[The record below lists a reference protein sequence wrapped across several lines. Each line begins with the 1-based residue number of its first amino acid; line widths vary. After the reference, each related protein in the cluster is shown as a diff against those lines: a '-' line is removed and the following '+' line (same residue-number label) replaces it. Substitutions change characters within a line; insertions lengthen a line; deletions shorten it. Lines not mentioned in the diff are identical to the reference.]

1 MSESELKVEYKINN
15 VVATVYLDLSEKLD
29 LVNIARKVPETE
41 YNPEKFPGLVFRL
54 DSPRASFL
62 IFSTGSMVVTGL
74 KNVKLIDKA
83 VSKLMKILKG
93 FGLKLPEPNIKI
105 QNFVASGDLH
115 IPIDLN
121 KAVLLMEYAMYE
133 PEVFPGLIY
142 HMKDPKAV
150 FLIFSTGKIV
160 CTGVKNEEMVK
171 KAILK
176 LNRLIHELQITIQ
189 NTFEEEEYEE
199 IVFL

>member
-29 LVNIARKVPETE
+29 LVKIARKVPETE
-41 YNPEKFPGLVFRL
+41 YNPEKFPGLIFRL
-54 DSPRASFL
+54 ESPRASFL

-83 VSKLMKILKG
+83 VNKLMKTLKG

-121 KAVLLMEYAMYE
+121 KAVLLMEFAMYE

-142 HMKDPKAV
+142 YMKDPKAV

-160 CTGVKNEEMVK
+160 CTGVKNEDMVK

-189 NTFEEEEYEE
+189 DTFEEKEYEE

>member
-29 LVNIARKVPETE
+29 LINIARKVPESE

-121 KAVLLMEYAMYE
+121 KAVLLMEFAMYE

-189 NTFEEEEYEE
+189 NTFEENEYEE

>member
-1 MSESELKVEYKINN
+1 MTESEVKLDYKVNN
-15 VVATVYLDLSEKLD
+15 VVATVYLDISERLD
-29 LVNIARKVPETE
+29 LVNLARKVPETE
-41 YNPEKFPGLVFRL
+41 YNPEKFPGLIFRL
-54 DSPRASFL
+54 ESPRATFL
-62 IFSTGSMVVTGL
+62 IFSTGSMVITGL
-74 KNVKLIDKA
+74 KNVELIDEA
-83 VSKLMKILKG
+83 VNTLMRILKDL
-93 FGLKLPEPNIKI
+93 GLKLPKPNIKI

-115 IPIDLN
+115 ISIDLN

-160 CTGVKNEEMVK
+160 CTGVKNEDMVK

-189 NTFEEEEYEE
+189 DTFEEEEYEE